1 MNQICF
7 KTLRTGFQ
15 FSCENS
21 SGSLFFKNQYQF
33 SKPVLTWVG
42 TLKQIFNPIFTQ
54 NQNTTENQSE
64 NQITQWEPP
73 NTGIYTVCLNFFLM
87 IVSINFDTRPDA
99 LWGFGAISHT
109 RLTLVIL

>member
-1 MNQICF
+1 V
-7 KTLRTGFQ
+7 R
-15 FSCENS
+15 
-21 SGSLFFKNQYQF
+21 
-33 SKPVLTWVG
+33 

-64 NQITQWEPP
+64 NQATQWETP
-73 NTGIYTVCLNFFLM
+73 NTGIYTGGLISFLM

-99 LWGFGAISHT
+99 LWGFGAISNA